1 MRAMVATGEA
11 GGGAEARRDARRL
24 GTGELLAFIGMALGM
39 FLAVLNI
46 QIVGSSFD
54 EIRAGLAASPEEVS
68 WVLTSALI
76 AEVIMIPLSG
86 WLSRLFS
93 TRGLFAMC
101 SLGFAA
107 ASIGCASA
115 WDIES
120 MIVFRS
126 IQGFCGGAIAPMVLA
141 TIYASF
147 PARYQN
153 TLTAIVSLLGTS
165 AVALGPSLGGW
176 ISESLSWHWLFL
188 FNLPFGLVA
197 TLLVVVFYD
206 FDKPD
211 WSLARRIDLPGIL
224 FLAVFFM
231 SLLIVLERGRRE
243 DWFDSAMILTL
254 TGVTVTAGILLV
266 WRELTAAHPFI
277 DLRIYTDRNF
287 VVGSTYVAVFGAG
300 LFVPLY
306 LLPLFLARVIGLNT
320 LQIGTWL
327 FVLGVSMMLTGFA
340 MPVLVRHFRL
350 RTIAFAGFGML
361 GAGTWFQSHLGVE
374 TSFESL
380 LLPQILRGVA
390 TQLCFLS
397 MVRLALGRLP
407 MVRIKDGTAMF
418 QLTMRLGAAV
428 AVAVANAWL
437 VIRSEVRYHRLRE
450 ATAETWAGAGDLLG
464 IFGGRLGPHVGN
476 RVETDI
482 ASVQMVARM
491 AAQEAQI
498 QAFNEITTVVAIGL
512 ALSLLGLPLVR
523 GVRGYVQE

>member
-1 MRAMVATGEA
+1 MTTSPSRVEA
-11 GGGAEARRDARRL
+11 AARRDARRL
-24 GTGELLAFIGMALGM
+24 GVGELLAFVGMALGM

-46 QIVGSSFD
+46 QIVGSSFA

-68 WVLTSALI
+68 WVLTAALI

-93 TRGLFAMC
+93 TRGLFTMC

-120 MIVFRS
+120 MIVFRAL
-126 IQGFCGGAIAPMVLA
+126 QGFCGGAIAPMVLA

-153 TLTAIVSLLGTS
+153 VLTSIVSLLGTS

-197 TLLVVVFYD
+197 TLLVVIFYD
-206 FDKPD
+206 FDRPD
-211 WSLARRIDLPGIL
+211 WSMARRIDLPGIGL
-224 FLAVFFM
+224 LAVFFM
-231 SLLIVLERGRRE
+231 SLLVVLERGRRE
-243 DWFDSAMILTL
+243 DWFESSMILTL
-254 TGVTVTAGILLV
+254 TGVTAATGILLL
-266 WRELTAAHPFI
+266 WRELTARHPFI
-277 DLRIYTDRNF
+277 DLRIFANRNF
-287 VVGSTYVAVFGAG
+287 VVGATYVAVFGAG

-306 LLPLFLARVIGLNT
+306 LLPLFLSRVIGLNT

-327 FVLGVSMMLTGFA
+327 FVLGVSMMATGFA
-340 MPVLVRHFRL
+340 MPTLVNHFRL
-350 RTIAFAGFGML
+350 RTIALAGFAL
-361 GAGTWFQSHLGVE
+361 LALGTWFQARLHVD

-390 TQLCFLS
+390 TQMCFLS

-407 MVRIKDGTAMF
+407 VDQVKDGTAMF

-428 AVAVANAWL
+428 AVAIANAYL
-437 VIRSEVRYHRLRE
+437 VIRSEVHYHRLRE
-450 ATAETWAGAGDLLG
+450 ATGEAWTRAGDLLG
-464 IFGGRLGPHVGN
+464 MFGARLGPDIGS
-476 RVETDI
+476 RVDIDI
-482 ASVQMVARM
+482 ASIQMVARM

-498 QAFNEITTVVAIGL
+498 QAFNEITTVIAIGL

-523 GVRGYVQE
+523 GVRGYAPE

>member
-1 MRAMVATGEA
+1 MANTMSRTDAAAV
-11 GGGAEARRDARRL
+11 RDARKL
-24 GTGELLAFIGMALGM
+24 GARELLAFVGMALGM

-93 TRGLFAMC
+93 TRGLFTMC

-107 ASIGCASA
+107 ASVGCASA

-120 MIVFRS
+120 MIVFRAL
-126 IQGFCGGAIAPMVLA
+126 QGFCGGAIAPMVLS

-153 TLTAIVSLLGTS
+153 LLSAIVSLLGTG

-176 ISESLSWHWLFL
+176 ISESLSWPWLFL
-188 FNLPFGLVA
+188 FNLPFALGA
-197 TLLVVVFYD
+197 TLLVILFYD
-206 FDKPD
+206 FDRPD

-224 FLAVFFM
+224 LLAVFFM

-243 DWFDSAMILTL
+243 DWFDSSMILTL
-254 TGVTVTAGILLV
+254 TGITVTAGILLL
-266 WRELTAAHPFI
+266 WRELTATHPFI
-277 DLRIYTDRNF
+277 DLRIFRNRNF
-287 VVGSTYVAVFGAG
+287 VIGTTYVAIFGAG

-327 FVLGVSMMLTGFA
+327 FVLGLSMMVAGFA
-340 MPVLVRHFRL
+340 MPTLVKYFRL
-350 RTIAFAGFGML
+350 RTIALAGFAML
-361 GAGTWFQSHLGVE
+361 GLGTWLQAHLHVD

-380 LLPQILRGVA
+380 LLPQIIRGVA
-390 TQLCFLS
+390 TQFCFLS

-407 MVRIKDGTAMF
+407 VEQVKDGTAMF

-428 AVAVANAWL
+428 AVAIANAWL
-437 VIRSEVRYHRLRE
+437 VIRADVHYHRLRE
-450 ATAETWAGAGDLLG
+450 WTGEAWYSSGELLG
-464 IFGGRLGPHVGN
+464 LFGGRLGPVLGSG
-476 RVETDI
+476 VDTDI
-482 ASVQMVARM
+482 ASIQMIARM

-498 QAFNEITTVVAIGL
+498 QAFNEVTTVVAICL
-512 ALSLLGLPLVR
+512 ALSLLGLPLIR
-523 GVRGYVQE
+523 GVRGHIPE

>member
-1 MRAMVATGEA
+1 MAQSILASEA
-11 GGGAEARRDARRL
+11 AARRDARSL
-24 GTGELLAFIGMALGM
+24 GAAELLAFVGMALGM

-68 WVLTSALI
+68 WVLTAALI

-93 TRGLFAMC
+93 TRGLFVAC

-107 ASIGCASA
+107 ASAGCAA
-115 WDIES
+115 AGDIET
-120 MIVFRS
+120 MIVFRAL
-126 IQGFCGGAIAPMVLA
+126 QGFCGGAIAPMVLA

-153 TLTAIVSLLGTS
+153 ILTSIVSLLGTS

-176 ISESLSWHWLFL
+176 ISETLSWPWLFL
-188 FNLPFGLVA
+188 FNLPLALVA
-197 TLLVVVFYD
+197 TVLVAVFHD
-206 FDKPD
+206 FDSPD
-211 WSLARRIDLPGIL
+211 WSMARRIDLPGIAL
-224 FLAVFFM
+224 LAVFFM
-231 SLLIVLERGRRE
+231 SLLVVLERGRRE
-243 DWFDSAMILTL
+243 DWLESPMIFTLSAVAAV
-254 TGVTVTAGILLV
+254 TGVLLL
-266 WRELTAAHPFI
+266 WRELAAKHPFV
-277 DLRIYTDRNF
+277 DLRIFANRNF
-287 VVGSTYVAVFGAG
+287 AVGATYVAIFGAG

-327 FVLGVSMMLTGFA
+327 FVLGVSMMATGFA
-340 MPVLVRHFRL
+340 MPMLVKHFRL
-350 RTIAFAGFGML
+350 RTLAFAGFGL
-361 GAGTWFQSHLGVE
+361 LALGTWLQARLGVE

-380 LLPQILRGVA
+380 LAPQIIRGMA

-407 MVRIKDGTAMF
+407 VDKVKDGTAMF

-428 AVAVANAWL
+428 AVAVANAFL
-437 VIRSEVRYHRLRE
+437 VVRAEVHYHRLRE
-450 ATAETWAGAGDLLG
+450 ATGETWAWAGDLLG
-464 IFGGRLGPHVGN
+464 VFGGRLGPDIGN
-476 RVETDI
+476 RVETGI
-482 ASVQMVARM
+482 ASMQMVARM
-491 AAQEAQI
+491 ALQEAQI
-498 QAFNEITTVVAIGL
+498 QAFNEITTVFAIGL

-523 GVRGYVQE
+523 GVRGYVPE

>member
-1 MRAMVATGEA
+1 M
-11 GGGAEARRDARRL
+11 RDARRL
-24 GTGELLAFIGMALGM
+24 GAGELLAFIGMALGM

-68 WVLTSALI
+68 WVLTAALI

-93 TRGLFAMC
+93 TRGLFTMC

-120 MIVFRS
+120 MIVFRAL
-126 IQGFCGGAIAPMVLA
+126 QGFCGGAIAPMVLA
-141 TIYASF
+141 TIYAAF

-153 TLTAIVSLLGTS
+153 TLTAIVSLLGTG

-197 TLLVVVFYD
+197 TLLVVFFYD
-206 FDKPD
+206 FDSPD
-211 WSLARRIDLPGIL
+211 WSMARRIDLPGIAL
-224 FLAVFFM
+224 LAIFFM

-243 DWFDSAMILTL
+243 DWFESSMILIL
-254 TGVTVTAGILLV
+254 TGVTVAAGLLLL
-266 WRELTAAHPFI
+266 WRELTAKHPFI
-277 DLRIYTDRNF
+277 DLRIFGNRNF
-287 VVGSTYVAVFGAG
+287 VIGATYVAIFGAG

-306 LLPLFLARVIGLNT
+306 LLPLFLARIIGLNT

-327 FVLGVSMMLTGFA
+327 FVLGVSMMVTGFA
-340 MPVLVRHFRL
+340 MPTLVKHFRL
-350 RTIAFAGFGML
+350 RTIALAGFSL
-361 GAGTWFQSHLGVE
+361 LALGTWFQAHLGVE
-374 TSFESL
+374 TDFESL
-380 LLPQILRGVA
+380 LLPQILRGIA
-390 TQLCFLS
+390 TQMCFLS

-407 MVRIKDGTAMF
+407 VEQIKDGTAMF

-428 AVAVANAWL
+428 AVAIANAYL
-437 VIRSEVRYHRLRE
+437 VIRSEVHYHRLRE
-450 ATAETWAGAGDLLG
+450 WTGETYARAGDLLG
-464 IFGGRLGPHVGN
+464 IFGGRLGPDLGS
-476 RVETDI
+476 RVDTDI

-491 AAQEAQI
+491 AAREAQI
-498 QAFNEITTVVAIGL
+498 QAFNEITTVFAIGL
-512 ALSLLGLPLVR
+512 ALSLLGLPLIR
-523 GVRGYVQE
+523 GVRGYIPE